1 MSLKNKKIG
10 FGFTGSH
17 HSQVLVFEEL
27 KKLVAEG
34 ADVYPIVSNVVKS
47 MDTKHGK
54 ASDNILMIEKITG
67 KKVISTIPEAEPFGP
82 KNPLDCL
89 VIAPL
94 TGNSLSKLANA
105 MTDNAV
111 LMAAKSTM
119 RNSAPIVLGMTTN
132 DALGLNGINLMK
144 LLNTKNIYFIPFG
157 QDQPFKKPNSLVAN
171 WPSLTET
178 IKYSLNKTQIQP
190 IIITYHA

>member
-17 HSQVLVFEEL
+17 HSQLFVFEEL

-34 ADVYPIVSNVVKS
+34 ADVYPIVSNTVQGI
-47 MDTKHGK
+47 DTKHGK

-82 KNPLDCL
+82 KNPLDCM

-105 MTDNAV
+105 ITDTPV

-119 RNSAPIVLGMTTN
+119 RNSAPVVLGITTN
-132 DALGLNGINLMK
+132 DALGLNGVNLMK
-144 LLNTKNIYFIPFG
+144 LLNTKNIFFIPFG
-157 QDQPFKKPNSLVAN
+157 QDNPLTKPNSLVAN
-171 WPSLTET
+171 WNSLVKTVEC
-178 IKYSLNKTQIQP
+178 SLNKTQIQP
-190 IIITYHA
+190 IIITY

>member
-27 KKLVAEG
+27 KKLVAQG

-54 ASDNILMIEKITG
+54 ASDNILMIERITG

-82 KNPLDCL
+82 KNPLDCM

-119 RNSAPIVLGMTTN
+119 RNSAPVVLGVTTN

-144 LLNTKNIYFIPFG
+144 LLNTKNVYFIPFG
-157 QDQPFKKPNSLVAN
+157 QDQPLKKPNSLVAN
-171 WPSLTET
+171 WPSLCET
-178 IKYSLNKTQIQP
+178 IKYSLNKKQIQP
-190 IIITYHA
+190 LIITYHV